1 MKLRDKQMA
10 ERRNRILDAA
20 ERLIRETGG
29 TDFSVR
35 TLASVAEVAPATP
48 FNLFLSKEG
57 LLYALL
63 SRNLDSIISE
73 GLRFKGTNRGLHIVE
88 AATNAVDMFARDPA
102 FMRPLYRVLLGVSDA
117 VHRPQFMARSL
128 GYWRTAVNTIPDQA
142 LLAAEFNRNMLATA
156 LQAHFLGLLEFWVHE
171 EFDDDRFRKHAVYGI
186 CINVLGLVD
195 LENRAD
201 YVGLLGQML
210 EGDTNFEVAA

>member
-20 ERLIRETGG
+20 ERLIRQTGG

-63 SRNLDSIISE
+63 ARNLEAVISE
-73 GLRFKGTNRGLHIVE
+73 GLRFKGANPNLRIVE
-88 AATNAVDMFARDPA
+88 AATNAVDLFAQDPE
-102 FMRPLYRVLLGVSDA
+102 FMRPLYRVLLGVGDA
-117 VHRPQFMARSL
+117 IHRPQFMARSL
-128 GYWRTAVNTIPDQA
+128 SYWRAAVNTIPDQK
-142 LLAAEFNRNMLATA
+142 LLSTEGDRNLFAIS
-156 LQAHFLGLLEFWVHE
+156 LQALFLGLLEFWVHQ
-171 EFDDDRFRKHAVYGI
+171 EFDDATFRKHAVYGI
-186 CINVLGLVD
+186 CSNVLGLLD
-195 LENRAD
+195 PENRAD
-201 YVGLLGQML
+201 CLELLRQVQDGRTDF
-210 EGDTNFEVAA
+210 GAT

>member
-10 ERRNRILDAA
+10 ERRNRILDGA

-63 SRNLDSIISE
+63 SRNLDSIIAE
-73 GLRFKGTNRGLHIVE
+73 GLRFKGTNPKLHIVE
-88 AATNAVDMFARDPA
+88 AATNAVDMFARDPE

-117 VHRPQFMARSL
+117 IHRPQFMARSL
-128 GYWRTAVNTIPDQA
+128 GYWRAAVGTIPDQA
-142 LLAAEFNRNMLATA
+142 LLSSELDRNLLAIA
-156 LQAHFLGLLEFWVHE
+156 LQAQFLGLLEFWVHE
-171 EFDDDRFRKHAVYGI
+171 EFDDGTFRKHAVYGI
-186 CINVLGLVD
+186 CTNVLGLLD
-195 LENRAD
+195 MENR
-201 YVGLLGQML
+201 
-210 EGDTNFEVAA
+210 GDFLKLIHHVQNGETNFETAT